1 MLRAVDDP
9 TTESPP
15 RAQTELDAEAQ
26 ARAVSSVGR
35 VISERYRVDDL
46 LAMGGMGAVYR
57 GTHLLLKKRI
67 AIKILHPG
75 IENLPELVTRF
86 EREAIAGAHVQH
98 PNVAAATDFGTLED
112 GSYFLVLE
120 YVKGRTIHQAIKRGG
135 PFAPARA
142 AKIARQ
148 IASALAAA
156 HAIGILH
163 RDIKPR
169 NIMLAEGT
177 EDAKIIDF
185 GLAKVPVEAIS
196 AAADRLSRV
205 SLLGRGSALSVRG
218 ASVGDRLTVEGMIF
232 GTIAY
237 LAPEAALGMDAV
249 DERSDLYALGIVLYE
264 MLAGKHPFEAIDAT
278 ELFKQQR
285 FAVPPPIAERAPG
298 VTVPAALEA
307 VVMRLLEKAPD
318 LRYPSGGAVV
328 EAIDAAMAEAATEVP
343 ASARATIEAEDT
355 DPVAEEGTPST
366 PLTPLTPA
374 TPVAAVG
381 RSGTDRRRVIGGGV
395 LFFALGVGGM
405 LLVARAR
412 APEHGGELTTVPSGA
427 AAVRDPEPSPAALPL
442 PLPSASASASTST
455 FPTASVA
462 ASAVVAPVDSLA
474 LRLTLTRSARL
485 RDWGR
490 AGEALV
496 ELVDADPAALRRN
509 EVAVAARDVTA
520 ALERESGAEKLF
532 VALAKGPGDEG
543 LDVLYD
549 IVQSKGGSHAAER
562 ASELLR
568 QDTVLLRATPA
579 LRIAF
584 RLRDA
589 SCVDKIP
596 LFDVAA
602 KEGDGRALVVME
614 TQGRA
619 CFKKSRELDSGMK
632 ELKERL
638 IRDAAPR

>member
-1 MLRAVDDP
+1 VDEP
-9 TTESPP
+9 TTESAA

-135 PFAPARA
+135 AFAPARA

-148 IASALAAA
+148 IASALGAA

-218 ASVGDRLTVEGMIF
+218 AGAADRLTVEGMIF

-264 MLAGKHPFEAIDAT
+264 MLAGKHPFDGTDAT

-285 FAVPPPIAERAPG
+285 FALPPPFAERAPG
-298 VTVPAALEA
+298 VSVPAALEA
-307 VVMRLLEKAPD
+307 VVMRLLDKAPD
-318 LRYPSGGAVV
+318 LRYPSGAAVV
-328 EAIDAAMAEAATEVP
+328 EAIDAALAAAAVEASSST
-343 ASARATIEAEDT
+343 TIEAEAEDT
-355 DPVAEEGTPST
+355 DPVAAKEPSSTSST
-366 PLTPLTPA
+366 PV
-374 TPVAAVG
+374 TPVAPASPASTPGSPG
-381 RSGTDRRRVIGGGV
+381 RSGADLRRVVGGGA

-412 APEHGGELTTVPSGA
+412 APERGPA
-427 AAVRDPEPSPAALPL
+427 AAPPASEAAPVRAVEAVVAAPERSSAPASAPAPTSVASAVAPAADPAAL
-442 PLPSASASASTST
+442 
-455 FPTASVA
+455 
-462 ASAVVAPVDSLA
+462 
-474 LRLTLTRSARL
+474 RITLTKSARL

-490 AGEALV
+490 GGEALV
-496 ELVDADPAALRRN
+496 ALVDADPEALRRS

-532 VALAKGPGDEG
+532 AALAKGPGDQG

-549 IVQSKGGSHAAER
+549 IVQSKGGSHAAVR
-562 ASELLR
+562 SSEMLR
-568 QDTVLLRATPA
+568 QDAVLLRATPA

-584 RLRDA
+584 RLREA

-596 LFDVAA
+596 LFDVAG

-619 CFKKSRELDSGMK
+619 CFKKSRELDAGIK

-638 IRDAAPR
+638 VRSSAPR

>member
-1 MLRAVDDP
+1 VFLAVNDP
-9 TTESPP
+9 TTDSAA

-98 PNVAAATDFGTLED
+98 PNVAAVTDFGTLED

-135 PFAPARA
+135 AFAPARA

-169 NIMLAEGT
+169 NIMLAEGS

-205 SLLGRGSALSVRG
+205 SILGRGSALSVRG
-218 ASVGDRLTVEGMIF
+218 SSAGDRLTVEGMIF

-307 VVMRLLEKAPD
+307 VVMRLLDKAPD
-318 LRYPSGGAVV
+318 LRYPSGTAVV
-328 EAIDAAMAEAATEVP
+328 EAIDAAMLAAGAEAP
-343 ASARATIEAEDT
+343 PGSTIEAEDT
-355 DPVAEEGTPST
+355 DPVAEVGT
-366 PLTPLTPA
+366 PLTPLTPETSVA
-374 TPVAAVG
+374 PEAPVSTTGSQARARAERTRVVVG
-381 RSGTDRRRVIGGGV
+381 GM

-405 LLVARAR
+405 LLVAHAR
-412 APEHGGELTTVPSGA
+412 APERA
-427 AAVRDPEPSPAALPL
+427 AAVKPAMSVARAASAPDPGP
-442 PLPSASASASTST
+442 SASASTSV
-455 FPTASVA
+455 SVGKAPAPA
-462 ASAVVAPVDSLA
+462 ADSLP
-474 LRLTLTRSARL
+474 LRITLTKSARL

-490 AGEALV
+490 AGDALV
-496 ELVDADPAALRRN
+496 ALVDADPAALRRN

-532 VALAKGPGDEG
+532 AALAKGPDDAG

-562 ASELLR
+562 ASEILR
-568 QDTVLLRATPA
+568 QDAVLLRATPA

-584 RLRDA
+584 RLREA

-619 CFKKSRELDSGMK
+619 CFKKSRELDSGLK

-638 IRDAAPR
+638 TRSSAAR